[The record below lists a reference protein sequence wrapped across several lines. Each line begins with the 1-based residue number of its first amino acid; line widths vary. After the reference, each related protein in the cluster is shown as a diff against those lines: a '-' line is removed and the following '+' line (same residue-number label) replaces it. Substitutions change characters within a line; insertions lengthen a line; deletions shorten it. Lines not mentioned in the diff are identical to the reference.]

1 MDQSYKPDENEVRT
15 LFGLRLSQKRNN
27 GVVDKSLFS
36 NIITK
41 NKDLLESALRDL
53 IVATLAVKYTQSN
66 LVCYAKDRQVIG
78 IGVGQQPWIQCTCLA
93 DDKGNSWWV

>member
-36 NIITK
+36 NIVTK
-41 NKDLLESALRDL
+41 NKDVSLE
-53 IVATLAVKYTQSN
+53 
-66 LVCYAKDRQVIG
+66 VCKLKVNSIDRKSV
-78 IGVGQQPWIQCTCLA
+78 V
-93 DDKGNSWWV
+93 

>member
-27 GVVDKSLFS
+27 GVIDKLLFS

-41 NKDLLESALRDL
+41 NKDLQESALRDL
-53 IVATLAVKYTQSN
+53 IVTTINVKYTQSN
-66 LVCYAKDRQVIG
+66 SVCYAKDRQVIG
-78 IGVGQQPWIQCTCLA
+78 IGAG
-93 DDKGNSWWV
+93 